1 MSISVS
7 AERLALGSIAVSL
20 LVLGLKYL
28 AWWMTGS
35 VALYSDALESLVN
48 VGGAALALL
57 AVRYAQR
64 PADRG
69 HPYGHHKAEYFSA
82 VAEGIMIVV
91 AALLIVHQAVAAIY
105 TPDLSELGP
114 VGMAVNAVA
123 MVINFAWA
131 RVLIVWARKHHSPAM
146 GASGRHLMSDVWTS
160 AGVLAGLLLAVLTG
174 WAILDPLLAII
185 VAVNI
190 LREGLLVIR
199 SSIGGLMDSA
209 ASPDEQ
215 AQIDTTIHAAANG
228 ALQVH
233 DIRTRRAGQALFVEF
248 HMVVPGAMTVAAS
261 HEICDRIEAALQA
274 QIPGINATIHV
285 EPDSKLEPVGLNPAQ
300 ATLRLGQ

>member
-1 MSISVS
+1 MRLEALS

-48 VGGAALALL
+48 VGGAVLALL

-82 VAEGIMIVV
+82 VAEGTMIVL
-91 AALLIVHQAVAAIY
+91 AALMIVHQALAALA
-105 TPDLSELGP
+105 TPDLSGLGP
-114 VGMAVNAVA
+114 VGMVVNGLA
-123 MVINFAWA
+123 MVINLGWA
-131 RVLIVWARKHHSPAM
+131 RILITWARKYHSPAM
-146 GASGRHLMSDVWTS
+146 AAGGRHLMSDVWTS
-160 AGVLAGLLLAVLTG
+160 VGVLAGLLLALLTG

-185 VAVNI
+185 VALNI
-190 LREGLLVIR
+190 LREGVMVIR

-209 ASPDEQ
+209 ADPVEQ
-215 AQIDTTIHAAANG
+215 AQIEKIIDSAAIG

-248 HMVVPGAMTVAAS
+248 HMVVSGAMTVAAS
-261 HEICDRIEAALQA
+261 HEICDRVETALQA
-274 QIPGINATIHV
+274 QIPGVNTTIHV
-285 EPDSKLEPVGLNPAQ
+285 EPDSKLEPVGLNPA
-300 ATLRLGQ
+300 